1 MSKGNTHMSDTNLG
15 TSILRNVT
23 LNYLKVDPSKPVS
36 PFGTLQWEVQIEV
49 PEDRSD
55 EISEMGKLRTLD
67 NGNVAV
73 NIKRKA
79 LKHDGSPNFPVA
91 LVDAKKN
98 AIEVF
103 NNIGNGSTGNVKVYR
118 NEYDVAGR
126 QGISTSLSAIQITN
140 LVEYTGSVDFYI
152 ESDDAVATH
161 DDF

>member
-1 MSKGNTHMSDTNLG
+1 MSNLG
-15 TSILRNVT
+15 SSILRNVT

-49 PEDRSD
+49 SEDRSD
-55 EISEMGKLRTLD
+55 EIAEMGKLRTLE
-67 NGNVAV
+67 NGNVAI

-91 LVDAKKN
+91 LVDAQKKT
-98 AIEVF
+98 IEVF

-140 LVEYTGSVDFYI
+140 LIEYTGSVDFDI
-152 ESDDAVATH
+152 ESEEVATH

>member
-1 MSKGNTHMSDTNLG
+1 MSNLG
-15 TSILRNVT
+15 SSILRNVT

-49 PEDRSD
+49 SEDRQD
-55 EISEMGKLRTLD
+55 EIAEMGKLRTLE
-67 NGNVAV
+67 NGNVAI

-91 LVDAKKN
+91 LVDAQKKT
-98 AIEVF
+98 IEVF

-140 LVEYTGSVDFYI
+140 LIEYTGSVDFDI
-152 ESDDAVATH
+152 ESEEVATH

>member
-1 MSKGNTHMSDTNLG
+1 
-15 TSILRNVT
+15 
-23 LNYLKVDPSKPVS
+23 
-36 PFGTLQWEVQIEV
+36 
-49 PEDRSD
+49 
-55 EISEMGKLRTLD
+55 MGKLRTLD

-79 LKHDGSPNFPVA
+79 LKHDGQPNFPVA

-98 AIEVF
+98 VIDVF

-140 LVEYTGSVDFYI
+140 LIEYTGSVDFDI
-152 ESDDAVATH
+152 EGDGPVATH

>member
-1 MSKGNTHMSDTNLG
+1 MSNLG
-15 TSILRNVT
+15 SSILRNVT

-55 EISEMGKLRTLD
+55 EIAEMGKLRTLE
-67 NGNVAV
+67 NGNVAI

-91 LVDAKKN
+91 LVDAQKKT
-98 AIEVF
+98 IEVF

-140 LVEYTGSVDFYI
+140 LIEYTGSVDFDV
-152 ESDDAVATH
+152 ESEEVATH

>member
-1 MSKGNTHMSDTNLG
+1 MSNTNLG

-23 LNYLKVDPSKPVS
+23 LNFLKVDPAKPVS
-36 PFGTLQWEVQIEV
+36 PFGTMQWEVQIEV
-49 PEDRSD
+49 SEDRSA
-55 EISEMGKLRTLD
+55 EIADMGKLRTLD

-79 LKHDGSPNFPVA
+79 FKHDGAPNFPVA
-91 LVDAKKN
+91 LVDAKKQP
-98 AIEVF
+98 IEVF

-126 QGISTSLSAIQITN
+126 KGISTSLSAIQITD
-140 LVEYTGSVDFYI
+140 LVEYTGSVDFDI
-152 ESDDAVATH
+152 EADDSAAIATH

>member
-1 MSKGNTHMSDTNLG
+1 MSNLG
-15 TSILRNVT
+15 SSILRNVT

-55 EISEMGKLRTLD
+55 EIAEMGKLRTLE
-67 NGNVAV
+67 NGNVAI

-91 LVDAKKN
+91 LVDAQKKT
-98 AIEVF
+98 IEVF

-140 LVEYTGSVDFYI
+140 LIEYTGSVDFDI
-152 ESDDAVATH
+152 ESEEVATH

>member
-1 MSKGNTHMSDTNLG
+1 MSDTNLG

-55 EISEMGKLRTLD
+55 EIAEMGKLRTLE
-67 NGNVAV
+67 NGNVAI

-91 LVDAKKN
+91 LVDAQKKT
-98 AIEVF
+98 IEVF

-140 LVEYTGSVDFYI
+140 LIEYTGSVDFDV
-152 ESDDAVATH
+152 ESEEVATH

>member
-55 EISEMGKLRTLD
+55 EIAEMGKLRTLE
-67 NGNVAV
+67 NGNVAI

-91 LVDAKKN
+91 LVDAQKKT
-98 AIEVF
+98 IEVF

-140 LVEYTGSVDFYI
+140 LIEYTGSVDFDV
-152 ESDDAVATH
+152 ESEEVATH

>member
-1 MSKGNTHMSDTNLG
+1 MSDTNLG

-49 PEDRSD
+49 PENRAD

-79 LKHDGSPNFPVA
+79 LKHDGSANFPVA
-91 LVDAKKN
+91 LVDAKKQP
-98 AIEVF
+98 IEVYT
-103 NNIGNGSTGNVKVYR
+103 NIGNGSTGNVKVYR

-140 LVEYTGSVDFYI
+140 LIEYTGSVDFDI
-152 ESDDAVATH
+152 EADDAVATH